1 MNSGI
6 GIQIYLSFME
16 ILHVY
21 RECKYWNNV
30 GLYIKKS
37 MPYVN
42 AEILVF
48 AQRLREWGGAGFG
61 IMALHLTQVI
71 RKATICRS
79 N

>member
-1 MNSGI
+1 
-6 GIQIYLSFME
+6 ME
-16 ILHVY
+16 MLHVY
-21 RECKYWNNV
+21 RECNYCNNV
-30 GLYIKKS
+30 DLYIKKS

-48 AQRLREWGGAGFG
+48 AQRLQGWGGAGFG

-71 RKATICRS
+71 RQATICRS